1 MKRVLA
7 FLVLISCV
15 VVGPVAAR
23 DILVVPVPSGGAQYG
38 STATTAAVLS
48 NLLAD
53 VAADMALKAAR
64 EQGPVAVDAF
74 RKHGPAL
81 LKTMRNWT
89 EAALNTGGRYAIHS
103 WSSSK
108 KFVPQLV
115 IGSKDLGVNALA
127 AGKGIALNGFH
138 RFLKDSEAGGVRTI
152 ARRQTPSN
160 VNARPKVQRQA
171 GKR

>member
-7 FLVLISCV
+7 FLALILCV
-15 VVGPVAAR
+15 VIGPAAAR

-53 VAADMALKAAR
+53 IASDMALKVAR
-64 EQGPVAVDAF
+64 DHGPVAVDAF

-89 EAALNTGGRYAIHS
+89 EVALNTGGRYAIRGC
-103 WSSSK
+103 SSGT
-108 KFVPQLV
+108 KFVPELV
-115 IGSKDLGVNALA
+115 LESKNLGFNALA
-127 AGKGIALNGFH
+127 AGKKVAQEGLY
-138 RFLKDSEAGGVRTI
+138 RFLKEPEAGGVRTV
-152 ARRQTPSN
+152 ARRQASSN
-160 VNARPKVQRQA
+160 VNARSKVR
-171 GKR
+171 R